1 VPVQWEEQRFPGKQ
15 PTLYTYGKVDGVDSV
30 QATAVSSASMF
41 RTVLQVPPA
50 GVGRLQFSWKV
61 PALMAAS
68 DMGRREA
75 DDAPA
80 RLVLAFDGDRSRF
93 STKDALLSEL
103 ARALTGEEMPYATL
117 TYVWCNH
124 RPVGTVIPHPRTDR
138 IRALVVES
146 GPERLGRWVSYE
158 RDVRADFQRA
168 FGEPAGTLVGMAL
181 MTDSDNT
188 RSQAHAWYGPVRLLS
203 PQ

>member
-1 VPVQWEEQRFPGKQ
+1 MPWRWEERHFPGKQ
-15 PTLYTYGKVDGVDSV
+15 PTLYTYGRVDGIDSV

-41 RTVLQVPPA
+41 RTVLQLPPA
-50 GVGRLQFSWKV
+50 EVGHLQFSWKV
-61 PALMAAS
+61 PALIAAS
-68 DMGRREA
+68 DMGRRDA

-103 ARALTGEEMPYATL
+103 ARTLTGEEMPYATL

-146 GPERLGRWVSYE
+146 GPMRLGQWVAYE
-158 RDVRADFQRA
+158 RDVQADFKLA
-168 FGEPAGTLVGMAL
+168 FGEPAGGLLGVAL

-188 RSQAHAWYGPVRLLS
+188 RSDTHAWYGPVRLL
-203 PQ
+203 PQQ